1 MAYDETTDEIRR
13 RADIVE
19 VIEQY
24 VALRPAGNN
33 RFKACCP
40 FHDEKTPSFYVS
52 RDKGF
57 YKCFGCSKS
66 GDSFKFLQEIENISF
81 VEAKRQLA
89 EKYGVELRVQ
99 RDLSPEQQAFLAER
113 DRLYKVMASAAAF
126 FREQYQKTVAP
137 RDYARRRG
145 LSPGTIEKFGIG
157 YAPDDWESLRKHLV
171 NKYGFS
177 NEDGVAV
184 GLLIEKEDD
193 TGRKRYYD
201 RYRHRLMF
209 PIWDMQGRVIA
220 FGGRALEDGKTGN
233 PDAKYINSPESTL
246 FSKSKTLYGWHI
258 ARSEV
263 GKQESVILNEG
274 YMDSIALHEA
284 GFGNAIATLGTALT
298 VHHASMLA
306 RLSPKTVYLC
316 YDGDSAGMQ
325 AALRAAPIF
334 AAHNLNVRVVILP
347 RGEDPDTFVRKQGK
361 VGFQNALREARM
373 LLQYR
378 VEMALGEADLSNPVE
393 RTQAIKAASDIIAE
407 MPQGSERATYT
418 AWLAEQWAK
427 AENIATPDRLRMV
440 EAAVTREVESS
451 AKRWQ
456 KQDEAREERQEK
468 QQRWQKRTEKP
479 EVPAEDSEIERADMV
494 STLSEAA
501 LQQSSGVLKAE
512 QALIAT
518 LINAPTWRTR
528 ILDQLPLEQWTSEM
542 HGEIVALLRKFPGT
556 EPIDMAPLLDQL
568 SHPAQGLVSALMLTD
583 EAATPPELRI
593 IDDWIHQ
600 IHHHWKRKKESEQ
613 LEYIRLKLERGE
625 PVTEA
630 DKDALAQ
637 ALRDT
642 KRATGRPPGQMNGL

>member
-1 MAYDETTDEIRR
+1 MAYDDSTEEIRR

-19 VIEQY
+19 VIEQF

-57 YKCFGCSKS
+57 YKCFGCGES
-66 GDSFKFLQEIENISF
+66 GDSFKFLQKIENISF
-81 VEAKRQLA
+81 VEAKKQLA
-89 EKYGVELRVQ
+89 ERYGIELRVQ
-99 RDLSPEQQAFLAER
+99 RDLSPEQQVVLAER

-126 FREQYQKTVAP
+126 FREQYQKHVTP
-137 RDYARRRG
+137 RDYARKRG

-157 YAPDDWESLRKHLV
+157 YAPDEWESLRKHLV
-171 NKYGFS
+171 NRYGFS
-177 NEDGVAV
+177 DADGVAV

-233 PDAKYINSPESTL
+233 PDAKYINSPESPL
-246 FSKSKTLYGWHI
+246 FTKSKTLYGWHI

-298 VHHASMLA
+298 VHHAGMLA
-306 RLSPKTVYLC
+306 RLSPKVVYLC

-334 AAHNLNVRVVILP
+334 AAHNLDVRVIILP
-347 RGEDPDTFVRKQGK
+347 SGEDPDTFVRKHGK

-378 VEMALGEADLSNPVE
+378 VEMALGDADLSNAVE

-407 MPQGSERATYT
+407 MPQGSERATYV
-418 AWLAEQWAK
+418 AWLAEQWAR
-427 AENIATPDRLRMV
+427 AENISTPDRLRMV

-456 KQDEAREERQEK
+456 KQETVREER
-468 QQRWQKRTEKP
+468 QQRWQKRDEKP
-479 EVPAEDSEIERADMV
+479 AAPAEDAQTERADV
-494 STLSEAA
+494 VATLSEAA
-501 LQQSSGVLKAE
+501 INQSSGVLKAE
-512 QALIAT
+512 QALIAA

-528 ILDQLPLEQWTSEM
+528 ILEKLPLEQWTNET

-568 SHPAQGLVSALMLTD
+568 SSEAQGLVSALMLTD
-583 EAATPPELRI
+583 EAQTPPELRV
-593 IDDWIHQ
+593 IDDWIARVQ
-600 IHHHWKRKKESEQ
+600 GHWLRQTERES
-613 LEYIRLKLERGE
+613 LESIRLKLERGE
-625 PVTEA
+625 PITEEE
-630 DKDALAQ
+630 KDALAN
-637 ALRDT
+637 ALRGT
-642 KRATGRPPGQMNGL
+642 KRMTGRPPGQMNGKL

>member
-1 MAYDETTDEIRR
+1 MAYDDSTEEIRR

-19 VIEQY
+19 VIEQF

-57 YKCFGCSKS
+57 YKCFGCGES
-66 GDSFKFLQEIENISF
+66 GDSFKFLQKIENLSF

-89 EKYGVELRVQ
+89 EKYGIELRAQ
-99 RDLSPEQQAFLAER
+99 RDLSPEQQVVLAER

-126 FREQYQKTVAP
+126 FREQYAKHVTP
-137 RDYARRRG
+137 RDYARKRG
-145 LSPGTIEKFGIG
+145 LSQGTIEKFGIG
-157 YAPDDWESLRKHLV
+157 YAPDEWESLRKHLV
-171 NKYGFS
+171 NRYGFS
-177 NEDGVAV
+177 DADGVAV

-233 PDAKYINSPESTL
+233 PDAKYINSPESPL
-246 FSKSKTLYGWHI
+246 FTKSKTLYGWHI
-258 ARSEV
+258 ARSDV

-298 VHHASMLA
+298 VHHAGMLA
-306 RLSPKTVYLC
+306 RLSPKVVYLC

-334 AAHNLNVRVVILP
+334 AAHNLDVRVVILP
-347 RGEDPDTFVRKQGK
+347 GGDDPDTFVRKAGK

-378 VEMALGEADLSNPVE
+378 VEMALGQSDLSNAVE

-407 MPQGSERATYT
+407 MPQGSERATYV
-418 AWLAEQWAK
+418 AWLAEQWAR
-427 AENIATPDRLRMV
+427 AENISTPDRLRMV
-440 EAAVTREVESS
+440 EAAVAREVEIS
-451 AKRWQ
+451 AKRWE
-456 KQDEAREERQEK
+456 KQETVREER
-468 QQRWQKRTEKP
+468 QQRWQKRDEKP
-479 EVPAEDSEIERADMV
+479 QVPSENAQTERADV
-494 STLSEAA
+494 VATLSEAA
-501 LQQSSGVLKAE
+501 LNQSSGVLKAE
-512 QALIAT
+512 ECLIAS
-518 LINAPTWRTR
+518 LINAPTWRGR
-528 ILDQLPLEQWTSEM
+528 ILEQLPLEKWTSEI
-542 HGEIVALLRKFPGT
+542 HGEIVALLRRFPGT

-568 SHPAQGLVSALMLTD
+568 SPEAQGLVSSLMLTD
-583 EAATPPELRI
+583 EAQTPPELRV
-593 IDDWIHQ
+593 IDDWIARVQ
-600 IHHHWKRKKESEQ
+600 GHWLRQTERES
-613 LEYIRLKLERGE
+613 LESIRLKLERGE
-625 PVTEA
+625 PITEEE
-630 DKDALAQ
+630 KDALAS
-637 ALRDT
+637 ALRGT
-642 KRATGRPPGQMNGL
+642 KRMTGRPPGQMNGKL

>member
-1 MAYDETTDEIRR
+1 MAYDDSTEEIRR

-19 VIEQY
+19 VIEQF

-40 FHDEKTPSFYVS
+40 FHDEKTASFNVS

-57 YKCFGCSKS
+57 YKCFGCNKS
-66 GDSFKFLQEIENISF
+66 GDVFKFLQEIENISF
-81 VEAKRQLA
+81 PEAKRQLA
-89 EKYGVELRVQ
+89 ERYGIELRAQ
-99 RDLSPEQQAFLAER
+99 RDLSPEQQTILAER

-126 FREQYQKTVAP
+126 FREQYQKHVTP
-137 RDYARRRG
+137 RDYARKRG
-145 LSPGTIEKFGIG
+145 LSQGTIEKFGIG
-157 YAPDDWESLRKHLV
+157 YAPDEWESLRKHLV
-171 NKYGFS
+171 NRYGFS
-177 NEDGVAV
+177 DADGVAV

-233 PDAKYINSPESTL
+233 PDAKYINSPESPL
-246 FSKSKTLYGWHI
+246 FTKSKTLYGWHI
-258 ARSEV
+258 ARSDV

-298 VHHASMLA
+298 VHHAGMLA
-306 RLSPKTVYLC
+306 RLSPKVVYLC

-334 AAHNLNVRVVILP
+334 AAHNLDVRVIILP
-347 RGEDPDTFVRKQGK
+347 GGEDPDTFVRKHGK

-378 VEMALGEADLSNPVE
+378 VEMALGQSDLSNAVE

-407 MPQGSERATYT
+407 MPQGSERATYV
-418 AWLAEQWAK
+418 AWLAEQWAR
-427 AENIATPDRLRMV
+427 AENISTPDRLRMV
-440 EAAVTREVESS
+440 EAAVAREVESS
-451 AKRWQ
+451 AKRWE
-456 KQDEAREERQEK
+456 KQETVREER
-468 QQRWQKRTEKP
+468 QQRWQKRDEKP
-479 EVPAEDSEIERADMV
+479 QAPSENAQTEREDVVA
-494 STLSEAA
+494 TLSEAA
-501 LQQSSGVLKAE
+501 LHQSQGVLKAE
-512 QALIAT
+512 QALIAS

-528 ILDQLPLEQWTSEM
+528 ILEKLPLEQWTNET

-556 EPIDMAPLLDQL
+556 EPIDIAPLLGQL
-568 SHPAQGLVSALMLTD
+568 SPEAQGLVSSLMLTD
-583 EAATPPELRI
+583 EAQTPPELRV
-593 IDDWIHQ
+593 IDDWIARVQ
-600 IHHHWKRKKESEQ
+600 GHWLRQTERES
-613 LEYIRLKLERGE
+613 LESIRLKLERGE
-625 PVTEA
+625 PITEEE
-630 DKDALAQ
+630 KDALAS
-637 ALRDT
+637 ALRGT
-642 KRATGRPPGQMNGL
+642 KRMTGRPPGQMNGKL

>member
-1 MAYDETTDEIRR
+1 MAYDESTEEIRR

-19 VIEQY
+19 VIEQF

-40 FHDEKTPSFYVS
+40 FHDEKTPSFNVS

-57 YKCFGCSKS
+57 YKCFGCGKS
-66 GDSFKFLQEIENISF
+66 GDAFKFLQEIENISF

-89 EKYGVELRVQ
+89 EKYGIELRVQ
-99 RDLSPEQQAFLAER
+99 RDLTPEQQTILAGR

-126 FREQYQKTVAP
+126 FREQYQKFVTP

-145 LSPGTIEKFGIG
+145 LSQGTIEKFGIG
-157 YAPDDWESLRKHLV
+157 YAPDEWESLRKHLV
-171 NKYGFS
+171 NRYGFS
-177 NEDGVAV
+177 DADGVAV

-233 PDAKYINSPESTL
+233 PDAKYINSPESPL
-246 FSKSKTLYGWHI
+246 FTKSKTLYGWHI

-298 VHHASMLA
+298 VHHAGMLA
-306 RLSPKTVYLC
+306 RLSPKVVYLC

-334 AAHNLNVRVVILP
+334 AAHNLDVRVITLP
-347 RGEDPDTFVRKQGK
+347 NGDDPDTFVRKAGK

-378 VEMALGEADLSNPVE
+378 VEMALGQSDLSNAVE

-407 MPQGSERATYT
+407 MPQGSERATYV
-418 AWLAEQWAK
+418 AWLAEQWAR
-427 AENIATPDRLRMV
+427 AENISTPDRLRMV
-440 EAAVTREVESS
+440 EAAVAREVESS
-451 AKRWQ
+451 AKRWE
-456 KQDEAREERQEK
+456 KQETVREER
-468 QQRWQKRTEKP
+468 QQRWQKRDEKP
-479 EVPAEDSEIERADMV
+479 QVPSEDAQTERADV
-494 STLSEAA
+494 VATLSEAA
-501 LQQSSGVLKAE
+501 LTQSSGVLKAE
-512 QALIAT
+512 QALIAS

-528 ILDQLPLEQWTSEM
+528 ILEKLPLEQWTNET

-556 EPIDMAPLLDQL
+556 EPIDIAPLLDQL
-568 SHPAQGLVSALMLTD
+568 STEAQGLVSSLMLTD
-583 EAATPPELRI
+583 EAQTPPELRV
-593 IDDWIHQ
+593 IDDWIARVQ
-600 IHHHWKRKKESEQ
+600 GHWLRQTERES
-613 LEYIRLKLERGE
+613 LESIRLKLERGE
-625 PVTEA
+625 PITEEE
-630 DKDALAQ
+630 KDALAS
-637 ALRDT
+637 ALRGT
-642 KRATGRPPGQMNGL
+642 KRMTGRPPGQMNGKL